1 MLSSMLSI
9 GGVIL
14 IQNFQML
21 DCLYATILESLDYGF
36 TGRVMR

>member
-1 MLSSMLSI
+1 MFSSILSI

-14 IQNFQML
+14 LPNIQML
-21 DCLYATILESLDYGF
+21 DCMLLTILESLDYGL